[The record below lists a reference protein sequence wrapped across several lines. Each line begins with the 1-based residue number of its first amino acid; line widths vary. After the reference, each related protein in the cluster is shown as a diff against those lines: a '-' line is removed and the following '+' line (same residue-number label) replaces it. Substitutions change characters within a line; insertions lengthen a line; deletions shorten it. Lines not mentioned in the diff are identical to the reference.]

1 MEITR
6 LGPSDM
12 EDSLTELSS
21 LLIDAVEDGA
31 SVGFLLPLSREAA
44 TAWWSTTLAEVDQ
57 GRLAVLVAR
66 DGGEIVGTVQLR
78 LAALPNGRH
87 RAEVAKLLVRKAWR
101 RRGTARALMTAI
113 ESVAREAGR
122 SLLVLDTMQG
132 STAEQMYRSLGWVEV
147 GPIPDYAGWPDGTL
161 GATVVFYKRL

>member
-1 MEITR
+1 
-6 LGPSDM
+6 M
-12 EDSLTELSS
+12 EDSLPELAD

-31 SVGFLLPLSREAA
+31 SVGFLLPLSKESAV
-44 TAWWSTTLAEVDQ
+44 AWWSTTLAEVDN
-57 GRLAVLVAR
+57 GRLLVLVAR
-66 DGGEIVGTVQLR
+66 DEGQVVGTVQLR
-78 LAALPNGRH
+78 MAALPNAGH

-101 RRGTARALMTAI
+101 RRGAARALMAAI

-132 STAEQMYRSLGWVEV
+132 STAEQMYRSLGWIEV
-147 GPIPDYAGWPDGTL
+147 GPIPDYAAWPDGRL